1 MSPARRGG
9 LRSEGGDEDGGEPE
23 PEPLVPG
30 VARALSPL
38 VRRIVAPNP
47 GIMTGPGTNTY
58 LVGID
63 EVVVVDPGPADPDH
77 LDAIVGCGGD
87 RIRWIAVT
95 HTHPDHAPGALGL
108 KERTGAEVLGFSSR
122 DGFRAERRLRD
133 GDVIDATEFRL
144 KAVHTPGHASNHL
157 CYLLPE
163 ERMLLSGDHIMDG
176 STVVIR
182 PPDGDMAAYLDSL
195 ERLRSLR
202 LRSIA
207 PGHGRLIEDPAAV
220 IDWYVAHRLERE
232 AKVLD
237 ALSARG
243 PATVD
248 ELVPVVYAD
257 VDPER
262 FDIARHSLH
271 AHLRKLASEGRA
283 QGRGLRGRWSAT

>member
-1 MSPARRGG
+1 MTRTLARLVVAGLVLVAALPAAAAAN
-9 LRSEGGDEDGGEPE
+9 D
-23 PEPLVPG
+23 
-30 VARALSPL
+30 ARP
-38 VRRIVAPNP
+38 I
-47 GIMTGPGTNTY
+47 
-58 LVGID
+58 
-63 EVVVVDPGPADPDH
+63 
-77 LDAIVGCGGD
+77 AIVGED
-87 RIRWIAVT
+87 TLTTTDVRIE
-95 HTHPDHAPGALGL
+95 LGL
-108 KERTGAEVLGFSSR
+108 MKQRRQDDGPTMRPEAAQVL
-122 DGFRAERRLRD
+122 RRLVQNRL
-133 GDVIDATEFRL
+133 VIQEGYRMGLQDEF
-144 KAVHTPGHASNHL
+144 
-157 CYLLPE
+157 
-163 ERMLLSGDHIMDG
+163 
-176 STVVIR
+176 VVANPVKEFVMTR
-182 PPDGDMAAYLDSL
+182 AMAAYLDSL

-207 PGHGRLIEDPAAV
+207 PGHVRLIEDPAAV